1 LSTGGAATPVERC
14 HRFWFRQ
21 IPPHVYAVLRIA
33 FGVLCLLDLLG
44 ATPISMFWDLN
55 GIAPLPGGGT
65 WGFRSWVV
73 ASGFAPVA
81 AWVVFTGTLLAYLCM
96 TLGIGGQAA
105 VFASLLAN
113 VWQTAWNV
121 LPLSA
126 SHQALTA
133 VLFSLVWADCG
144 QVLTV
149 SPTRNAALPPQPQS
163 IAPLRVLQYQVCLIY
178 FSSGVSKFS
187 NELWRDGSAIY
198 YAMSHN
204 VVQRFPV
211 DVLPLP
217 MQGVA
222 TLTTYGTLAFELAF
236 PLLVAW
242 RRTRILTLI
251 AGVGLHLGAWVT
263 LEVGPFSWV
272 MIATYIAFLPPERLA
287 TLVDE
292 VWQRKAARYR
302 PSTPSQGL

>member
-1 LSTGGAATPVERC
+1 
-14 HRFWFRQ
+14 
-21 IPPHVYAVLRIA
+21 YAVLRIA

-126 SHQALTA
+126 SHQAL
-133 VLFSLVWADCG
+133 
-144 QVLTV
+144 
-149 SPTRNAALPPQPQS
+149 
-163 IAPLRVLQYQVCLIY
+163 
-178 FSSGVSKFS
+178 
-187 NELWRDGSAIY
+187 
-198 YAMSHN
+198 
-204 VVQRFPV
+204 
-211 DVLPLP
+211 
-217 MQGVA
+217 
-222 TLTTYGTLAFELAF
+222 
-236 PLLVAW
+236 
-242 RRTRILTLI
+242 
-251 AGVGLHLGAWVT
+251 
-263 LEVGPFSWV
+263 
-272 MIATYIAFLPPERLA
+272 
-287 TLVDE
+287 
-292 VWQRKAARYR
+292 
-302 PSTPSQGL
+302 